1 LSLHWLPLKDLQ
13 QLDAIIEQSKDVKF
27 EKIAIFKHSTRCTI
41 SDMVKNRLEKSAVDK
56 DTFPVYYLDLI
67 AYRNISNRIAELF
80 DVDHESPQ
88 VLIIKNGKSVY
99 NASHFDIRFDEIV
112 KQL

>member
-1 LSLHWLPLKDLQ
+1 MSLHWLPLKDLQ
-13 QLDAIIEQSKDVKF
+13 HLDAIIEQSKDVKF
-27 EKIAIFKHSTRCTI
+27 EKVAIFKHSTRCTI

-80 DVDHESPQ
+80 DVEHESPQ
-88 VLIIKNGKSVY
+88 LLIIKDGICVE
-99 NASHFDIRFDEIV
+99 NASHTDV
-112 KQL
+112 TAQMLA

>member
-41 SDMVKNRLEKSAVDK
+41 SDMVKNRLEKSVVDK
-56 DTFPVYYLDLI
+56 DSLPVYYLDLI
-67 AYRNISNRIAELF
+67 AYRSISNRIAELF
-80 DVDHESPQ
+80 DVEHESPQ
-88 VLIIKNGKSVY
+88 LLIIKDGICVKH
-99 NASHFDIRFDEIV
+99 ASHTDV
-112 KQL
+112 TAQMLA